1 MVDGV
6 GAEPPGR
13 GGVDPGDEGTG
24 GEDAG
29 TDGEV
34 MIGLLSGAAGL
45 GVELETS
52 VPDKVGVA
60 SGVGGGVA
68 WTVEVVGAM
77 PGPNKGCVAGAG
89 AGPVLQ
95 ALFCVGQ
102 LREQVPF
109 TMAAYVG

>member
-13 GGVDPGDEGTG
+13 GGVDPGDGGTG
-24 GEDAG
+24 GENAGTG

-34 MIGLLSGAAGL
+34 MVGLLSGAAGL
-45 GVELETS
+45 GVELEPS

-60 SGVGGGVA
+60 SGVAGGVA
-68 WTVEVVGAM
+68 WTVDTVGAM

-89 AGPVLQ
+89 A
-95 ALFCVGQ
+95 
-102 LREQVPF
+102 
-109 TMAAYVG
+109 